1 MQGEGIYL
9 YILSMNVPV
18 ALVVLLG
25 ILFLAAGYVFY
36 GGWISR
42 HYGVN
47 PDNPVPAQKFYD
59 GVDFVPA
66 KNWLILFGHHFASIA
81 GAGPIVGPT
90 LALLYW
96 GWLPALLW
104 VLFGSV
110 FMGGVHDLGSLI
122 VSLRNDATSISENS
136 RRYIS
141 GRTRIV
147 FSLFVWFSLVL
158 IVAVFAHYAARSYVN
173 DPHIVIPSLGLI
185 PVAVLFGWMLYR
197 AGLSFP
203 VSTVVSLFLLVLLIP
218 LGEILPIPAS
228 YGVWMVVLFAYA
240 YVASLVPVQ
249 YLLQPRDYLSAF
261 LLIGSL
267 LLMLV
272 GAFTSGRVMN
282 IPPLHFSGA
291 THLSILPFLF
301 VTIACGAISGFHS
314 LIASGTTARQLPSE
328 RYARRIAY
336 GGMLMEGLLALLV
349 IAAVGSLAT
358 GLDVK
363 NPIGTF
369 GNGVSNIT
377 PFLGKYG
384 GYFAILVLNAF
395 ILTTL
400 DSATRIAR
408 YITSELFG
416 VRNMYLSSAIV
427 VGAAVLVIA
436 GGQASGLWTVFGSAN
451 QLLSALA
458 LLVITGFLLKSG
470 KNPLPAM
477 IPAIFMLLITLSA
490 LAIQITNMLTG
501 VAVNYTA
508 LIFAVV
514 LFALGI
520 FVGGEAFY
528 RWFMMR
534 KKD

>member
-1 MQGEGIYL
+1 MIPVWIIALGGIT
-9 YILSMNVPV
+9 
-18 ALVVLLG
+18 
-25 ILFLAAGYVFY
+25 FLALGYVFY
-36 GGWISR
+36 GSFMAR

-47 PDNPVPAQKFYD
+47 PDNEVPAKKFYD

-66 KNWLILFGHHFASIA
+66 KNWLVLFGHHFASIA

-104 VLFGSV
+104 ILLGSV

-141 GRTRIV
+141 ERTRIV

-173 DPHIVIPSLGLI
+173 DPHIVFPSLGLI
-185 PVAVLFGWMLYR
+185 PVAFVFGWMLYR
-197 AGLSFP
+197 MGMGFALSTFI
-203 VSTVVSLFLLVLLIP
+203 SIILLILLIP
-218 LGEILPIPAS
+218 LGEMIPIPAS

-240 YVASLVPVQ
+240 YIASLVPVQ
-249 YLLQPRDYLSAF
+249 YLLQPRDYLSAY

-267 LLMLV
+267 LLMLI
-272 GAFTSGRVMN
+272 GAFTSGKVMN
-282 IPPLHFSGA
+282 LPAFHISGA
-291 THLSILPFLF
+291 THLSFIPFLF

-328 RYARRIAY
+328 KYAQRIAY

-349 IAAVGSLAT
+349 VVAVGSLT
-358 GLDVK
+358 SGLDVK

-427 VGAAVLVIA
+427 VGAAVLVIV

-477 IPAIFMLLITLSA
+477 IPAVFMLLITLSA
-490 LAIQITNMLTG
+490 LAIQIASMLSG
-501 VAVNYTA
+501 KSVNYTA
-508 LIFAVV
+508 LIFAVI
-514 LFALGI
+514 LFILGV

-528 RWFMMR
+528 RWSR
-534 KKD
+534 GEEK